1 MNIQRLDQQI
11 ARGQRA
17 IAEIDALLE
26 RGAEFL
32 ATLPVDQKY
41 GLKAPAAFL
50 AAMEWEAERA
60 QETQDEMG
68 VLEVRLDQEL
78 NAIQHLRLVKQMRA
92 VAFRTG
98 DEIGRTERGGYAM
111 LLPWT
116 NAGEMKSITQMMT
129 RVAHEIAPDAEI
141 ESGWLV
147 TQNDAVFPNLAPAST
162 QALTATRGR

>member
-1 MNIQRLDQQI
+1 MNVQRLEQQI
-11 ARGQRA
+11 ARGQRT
-17 IAEIDALLE
+17 IDEIDALLE
-26 RGAEFL
+26 RGAEFI
-32 ATLPVDQKY
+32 ASLPVDQKY

-50 AAMEWEAERA
+50 AVMEWEAERA

-78 NAIQHLRLVKQMRA
+78 SAIQHLRLVKQMRA
-92 VAFRTG
+92 IASRTG

-116 NAGEMKSITQMMT
+116 NAGEMKSVTQMMT
-129 RVAHEIAPDAEI
+129 RIAQEIAPDAEI

-147 TQNDAVFPNLAPAST
+147 TKSDAELPNLAPSST